1 MNSCKTITD
10 NLRSL
15 VSKGKELYLI
25 FKEERSVKCTMA
37 FTEPVKKHSMLL
49 PGDKEKLPSLVVGL
63 TSSHELAL
71 IQEVKDVVSDR
82 FDEAVEAFI
91 FEPFN
96 GPGAFTKHE
105 DLALKPLRAPYLKDF
120 TRRHHLLRKQLSQLM
135 VHLLLTSVSW

>member
-49 PGDKEKLPSLVVGL
+49 PGDKEKLPSLVVVL
-63 TSSHELAL
+63 TSNQKLAF

-96 GPGAFTKHE
+96 VPGALTKHGE
-105 DLALKPLRAPYLKDF
+105 SFKL
-120 TRRHHLLRKQLSQLM
+120 
-135 VHLLLTSVSW
+135 